1 MGGLSVNK
9 EAGKTLQPIQR
20 PVANAVGFPLRVT
33 VAFSPYPQT
42 GRGIGMARY
51 LLGCVAALLLNKTL
65 KLGSELLLAGS
76 R

>member
-1 MGGLSVNK
+1 MGRLSVNK
-9 EAGKTLQPIQR
+9 EAGKTLKSIPR
-20 PVANAVGFPLRVT
+20 LAASAVGFPLRVT

-51 LLGCVAALLLNKTL
+51 LLGCVAALLLNKTP